1 MEIDCDSPNISC
13 HELNNEASKCIR
25 DGTYGLIGAMWLMG
39 VIGII
44 ANSVTIV
51 VLKRLI
57 SVDIE
62 RQIMNFILITIALND
77 IAFQTLFPTLVLWF
91 QAYPEYIE
99 QYDWYRN
106 FTQPHSPTFRRKS
119 ALLRNFTV
127 KGRNVLK
134 FSLQPGLML
143 DSLLLYLLLAY
154 FLWYCAKMKSQFG
167 ARRSVG
173 IIEEKQKKFKT
184 LCCSIPP
191 LVTAYSIGVFVL
203 GDIFM
208 LEKPSLFISVALLVG
223 VCVPVFVLNFS
234 RLRSMKR
241 LMKELEELAGNIE
254 EDSEDENDETSVY
267 GDSIQDEKP
276 DERPEIL
283 PAEPTGRRPTS
294 EHVRTSYDSD
304 PSSQNEASTSA
315 VVLAPQRRDSRNPN
329 NRLSIGRMQKKLD
342 RMFKKQS
349 LKATNKSLTKSKSQE
364 ELESRHN
371 NWRRTALIS
380 SLCSVVCV
388 LPSFVYFVVKS
399 TSFFKREYYDH
410 EWVSVCFGYV
420 SFSSFT

>member
-1 MEIDCDSPNISC
+1 M
-13 HELNNEASKCIR
+13 LRRTYK
-25 DGTYGLIGAMWLMG
+25 GT
-39 VIGII
+39 
-44 ANSVTIV
+44 
-51 VLKRLI
+51 
-57 SVDIE
+57 
-62 RQIMNFILITIALND
+62 
-77 IAFQTLFPTLVLWF
+77 
-91 QAYPEYIE
+91 
-99 QYDWYRN
+99 QYDRHR
-106 FTQPHSPTFRRKS
+106 FIPIS
-119 ALLRNFTV
+119 AV
-127 KGRNVLK
+127 
-134 FSLQPGLML
+134 
-143 DSLLLYLLLAY
+143 
-154 FLWYCAKMKSQFG
+154 
-167 ARRSVG
+167 
-173 IIEEKQKKFKT
+173 
-184 LCCSIPP
+184 
-191 LVTAYSIGVFVL
+191 VFDFDFNS
-203 GDIFM
+203 G
-208 LEKPSLFISVALLVG
+208 
-223 VCVPVFVLNFS
+223 
-234 RLRSMKR
+234 
-241 LMKELEELAGNIE
+241 
-254 EDSEDENDETSVY
+254 
-267 GDSIQDEKP
+267 IQDEKP

-315 VVLAPQRRDSRNPN
+315 VVQAPQRRDSRNPN

-420 SFSSFT
+420 SFSSFYMILAPINFFINPFVYYFTNREFRKKFRSTFKCLFIRRYRRGSGFTTADHSIASSAMELPDIHRQSIRSTPSFNRNRATVSEL